1 MKHLVT
7 MGELLIDFIPLE
19 KGRKLK
25 EVTGFT
31 KYPGGAPANVAVAG
45 VKSGISS
52 YFIGQVGKDAFGD
65 YLVDCLKNEGVSCDY
80 LYQSS
85 LANTALAYVTLSDA
99 GERDFIFYRD
109 PSADQ
114 LLHADQ
120 VEESILKDCV
130 FHFCSVSLCDYPI
143 RDAHIKAIDSARLQG
158 GFISFDPNLRLSLWK
173 DHNAYKDV
181 IQSFIPKADLLKI
194 SNDELSFITG
204 ISDETSAI
212 KSLFVG
218 HVKYIIITRGSLGST
233 FFFKSGNHIDV
244 PAFKVQVVDTTGAG
258 DAFIGTFLAEMIKR
272 NLDFSTSHVED
283 ALMIANAKAALTTT
297 KFGGMSSIPN
307 NDEYQRFIHQNNTKK
322 DQ

>member
-65 YLVDCLKNEGVSCDY
+65 YLVDCLKDEGVSCDY

-85 LANTALAYVTLSDA
+85 LAKTALAYVTLSDA

-158 GFISFDPNLRLSLWK
+158 GFISLILTYDYHYGK
-173 DHNAYKDV
+173 TTMH
-181 IQSFIPKADLLKI
+181 
-194 SNDELSFITG
+194 
-204 ISDETSAI
+204 I
-212 KSLFVG
+212 K
-218 HVKYIIITRGSLGST
+218 
-233 FFFKSGNHIDV
+233 
-244 PAFKVQVVDTTGAG
+244 
-258 DAFIGTFLAEMIKR
+258 
-272 NLDFSTSHVED
+272 
-283 ALMIANAKAALTTT
+283 
-297 KFGGMSSIPN
+297 MSSNLSYLKRISSKYRMMN
-307 NDEYQRFIHQNNTKK
+307 CHLSQVYQMKHQR
-322 DQ
+322 